1 MRERIQE
8 SNARRRFQTMLL
20 TAFAAMA
27 VALALIG
34 LYALMSY
41 TVKQRTAEIGIRLAI
56 GSTRTRVLS
65 LVVWQGLR
73 LAGIGLFIGLV
84 CAFALTRVV
93 ASWLFDVSARDPLTF
108 LFVPLFILAV
118 AVCACLIPAWSA
130 IRIDP
135 AVALRH
141 E

>member
-1 MRERIQE
+1 
-8 SNARRRFQTMLL
+8 
-20 TAFAAMA
+20 
-27 VALALIG
+27 LALIG
-34 LYALMSY
+34 FYALVSY

-56 GSTRTRVLS
+56 GSTRTQVLN
-65 LVVWQGLR
+65 LVLWQGLR
-73 LAGIGLFIGLV
+73 LTGLGLSVGLV

-108 LFVPLFILAV
+108 FFVPLFILAV
-118 AVCACLIPAWSA
+118 ALCACLIPAWGA

-135 AVALRH
+135 ATALRH